1 MGKPLRVLFV
11 ENSEDD
17 MELSLRELRRHGYD
31 PVYKRVETK
40 ETLSAA
46 LEDEAWDAIISDYN
60 MPKLS
65 APDAL
70 ALLQGKGLDLP
81 FIVVSGTITEE
92 RAVTVLKAGAHDFVA
107 KERLTR
113 LVPAIER
120 ELREVVVRRERG
132 AAQKALTEKV
142 KELELLNRVM
152 MNREERI
159 LELKEEIKRL
169 QTHIPIKNQGGI

>member
-11 ENSEDD
+11 ENLEDD
-17 MELSLRELRRHGYD
+17 MQLSLHELRRHGYD

-46 LEDEAWDAIISDYN
+46 LEGEAWEVIISDYN

-70 ALLQGKGLDLP
+70 ALLKEKGLDLP

-132 AAQKALTEKV
+132 DAQEELKEKV
-142 KELELLNRVM
+142 RELELLNRVM
-152 MNREERI
+152 MDREERI

-169 QTHIPIKNQGGI
+169 RTHIPIKKLEGA